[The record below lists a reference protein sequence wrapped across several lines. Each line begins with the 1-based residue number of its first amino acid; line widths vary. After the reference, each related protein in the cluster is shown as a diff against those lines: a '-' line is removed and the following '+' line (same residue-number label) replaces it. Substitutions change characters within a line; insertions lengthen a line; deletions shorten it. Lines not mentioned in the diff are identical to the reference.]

1 MEEKSKHDVHK
12 IQQYFFFRGVPIL
25 RHFMSIEVQ
34 NSFYPFTTHCGI
46 LSSRQDFLLNKK
58 KNILQQKMEINFSH
72 ISQYCMMNLF
82 QVICIEKKYPRII

>member
-58 KNILQQKMEINFSH
+58 KKHTTTKNGDQLQSYFTILYDESIPSDL
-72 ISQYCMMNLF
+72 Y
-82 QVICIEKKYPRII
+82 